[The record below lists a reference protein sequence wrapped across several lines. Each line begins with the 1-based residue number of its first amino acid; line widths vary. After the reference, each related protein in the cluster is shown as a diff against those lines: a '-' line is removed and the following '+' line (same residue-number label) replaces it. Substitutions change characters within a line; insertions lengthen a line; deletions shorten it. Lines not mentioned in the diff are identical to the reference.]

1 MDHSDEKSTGF
12 ERRTSRRLSRQLS
25 VHTSTDLSDSTN
37 NDAYLAAM
45 GISVSDG
52 FRPSVDAAPTPSEA
66 TNTEHHHTT
75 SIPTQK
81 TSEVGRRQSSSGKSF
96 DSHVSA
102 TAGTALET
110 SSIAPS
116 TSTLPSSFNSSEP
129 SPSELSA
136 SSFSQSPLQPSS
148 VPVSVPETAEQEV
161 SSASTSTPSQPP
173 PPPPTFQQPANIP
186 RGRPSSIAKPPI
198 GSLSLGGVATSTS
211 AASGSRGNGGNS
223 NHRAANV
230 RESTASSV
238 APTPQQDEPYQGPSG
253 PSFPYQ
259 MYPQNVGVTR
269 TLSSVTTSTATQS
282 ESSYTGPRGPAF
294 PYGMYPQNT
303 MTETAAGPS
312 TVPTS
317 AIPVGFPGMADNYQ
331 RRIGPDG
338 EDIADMIGP
347 DGHTEQLP
355 PYTRYPDEAYSRKI
369 AAANGAQ
376 QPDPLTGAPMLAA
389 SSIPD
394 ASMFPNTVPIA
405 VEGMAPVP
413 LAPTPESASAQAP
426 ASSPIHE
433 SESAHA
439 ATAPAVPAP
448 ALITSPAAVAPAAES
463 IPGAGGI
470 GLAPRN
476 PEYDGAEEAGSPRS
490 RYSLRSFNSDGTGPE
505 INTAARGISEKR
517 KPPNFIQ
524 RYGGRRILGIIPY
537 WAICLVLTAILLMC
551 IILGAVVGTFVAR
564 HKRAQANRG
573 NNPQSITVTV
583 DATPI
588 PTPSNLPG
596 LPTGTFSLPLQKDEG
611 PGACFNDTTQAQA
624 WSCNIPFQ
632 YGMIMTIN
640 SLSPTP
646 DGPMYN
652 LSINCNMSATVANNV
667 YFYGEQAPVITTP
680 MPMQLVNDTLDP
692 NRGPAWFKMMP
703 YNKTV
708 VVHETWLSAP
718 AAAATDSP
726 SNKKRY
732 HDNVAPAS
740 IVWGDGGNPFHRKGV
755 IPAQAGD
762 KPWVC
767 TWPDTIL
774 EVFIY
779 PNQNTSMYKISLS
792 SAYTPSSAMPTLAS
806 GSAANAGEVVS
817 GAAVA
822 PTAGITA
829 IKATSTPFPGPTQFP
844 NMPPLPP
851 PFPRVVKV
859 EERRMA
865 KSPQATC
872 VQYELKD
879 EGFGLKGAPL
889 LDVNGN
895 IVEITI
901 AEVESGPPL
910 FSQSKRDVFGSE
922 VYESDGEVFDKRDSF
937 GLSKCGCL
945 WMVT

>member
-1 MDHSDEKSTGF
+1 
-12 ERRTSRRLSRQLS
+12 
-25 VHTSTDLSDSTN
+25 
-37 NDAYLAAM
+37 
-45 GISVSDG
+45 
-52 FRPSVDAAPTPSEA
+52 
-66 TNTEHHHTT
+66 
-75 SIPTQK
+75 
-81 TSEVGRRQSSSGKSF
+81 
-96 DSHVSA
+96 
-102 TAGTALET
+102 
-110 SSIAPS
+110 
-116 TSTLPSSFNSSEP
+116 
-129 SPSELSA
+129 
-136 SSFSQSPLQPSS
+136 
-148 VPVSVPETAEQEV
+148 
-161 SSASTSTPSQPP
+161 
-173 PPPPTFQQPANIP
+173 
-186 RGRPSSIAKPPI
+186 
-198 GSLSLGGVATSTS
+198 
-211 AASGSRGNGGNS
+211 
-223 NHRAANV
+223 
-230 RESTASSV
+230 
-238 APTPQQDEPYQGPSG
+238 
-253 PSFPYQ
+253 

-269 TLSSVTTSTATQS
+269 TLSGVTASATAQS

-303 MTETAAGPS
+303 STEAAASPGTA
-312 TVPTS
+312 PTS

-338 EDIADMIGP
+338 EDVADMIGP

-355 PYTRYPDEAYSRKI
+355 PYSRYPDEAYSRKI
-369 AAANGAQ
+369 AAANGVQ
-376 QPDPLTGAPMLAA
+376 QPDPLTSVPMLAS
-389 SSIPD
+389 SSIPV
-394 ASMFPNTVPIA
+394 AGMFPNTVPIA
-405 VEGMAPVP
+405 VEGMAAVP
-413 LAPTPESASAQAP
+413 LAPTPEPASAQAH
-426 ASSPIHE
+426 ASEP
-433 SESAHA
+433 AHA
-439 ATAPAVPAP
+439 VTAPAVPAP
-448 ALITSPAAVAPAAES
+448 APITEPAAAVPAAES

-524 RYGGRRILGIIPY
+524 RYGGRRILGVIPY
-537 WAICLVLTAILLMC
+537 WAICLVLTAIVLMC
-551 IILGAVVGTFVAR
+551 IILGAVLGTFVAR
-564 HKRAQANRG
+564 HKRAQSNHGYVLASFSSWRRQKKDEEMKLTHYS
-573 NNPQSITVTV
+573 NNSQSITVTV
-583 DATPI
+583 DAIPI
-588 PTPSNLPG
+588 PTPSNLAG

-632 YGMIMTIN
+632 YGMSMTID

-646 DGPMYN
+646 DGPMFN

-718 AAAATDSP
+718 AAAATGSP
-726 SNKKRY
+726 SNQKRY
-732 HDNVAPAS
+732 NDNVAPAS
-740 IVWGDGGNPFHRKGV
+740 IVWGEGGNPFHRKDV
-755 IPAQAGD
+755 SLAQAGD

-779 PNQNTSMYKISLS
+779 PNQNTSLYKISLPPTSTS
-792 SAYTPSSAMPTLAS
+792 SLSAPALVS
-806 GSAANAGEVVS
+806 GSAATVGGGVS
-817 GAAVA
+817 GATIASSAGSTA
-822 PTAGITA
+822 PM
-829 IKATSTPFPGPTQFP
+829 TPFPSPTRFP
-844 NMPPLPP
+844 DVPPPP

-872 VQYELKD
+872 VQYELKND
-879 EGFGLKGAPL
+879 GYGLRGAPR

-895 IVEITI
+895 VVEITI
-901 AEVESGPPL
+901 AEIESGPSL
-910 FSQSKRDVFGSE
+910 FSQSKRDVFGR
-922 VYESDGEVFDKRDSF
+922 EVFDKRDSS